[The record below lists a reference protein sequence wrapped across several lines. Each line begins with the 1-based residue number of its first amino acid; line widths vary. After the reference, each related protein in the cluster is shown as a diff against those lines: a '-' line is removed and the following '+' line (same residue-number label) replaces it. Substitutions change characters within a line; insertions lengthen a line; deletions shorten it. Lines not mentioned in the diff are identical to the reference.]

1 MLTSADL
8 FQELLGE
15 FDPFKKKLDNLR
27 NKGGD
32 LIIHTSDPVEKASVQ
47 KQLADV
53 NKQWLSLQSQAAEK
67 TQQLQQAEGLAR
79 DFTQTVES
87 LENWAQQAES
97 TLSSEPAWTD
107 FDRVK
112 EQLKQHKVLSLDN
125 LLALSQ

>member
-1 MLTSADL
+1 MYRYKLTTVFDL

-67 TQQLQQAEGLAR
+67 TQQLQQAEGLTR

-87 LENWAQQAES
+87 LENWAQQAEA
-97 TLSSEPAWTD
+97 TLSSEPIWTD

-112 EQLKQHKVLSLDN
+112 EQLKQHKVSFELD
-125 LLALSQ
+125 